1 MTDLYGCNEVNPIS
15 DGDRALAKRITRT
28 VPWTAKGLKVTR
40 LRMLS
45 DPGFPCWD
53 ISYCHG
59 VLADGEA
66 VEVELPFYQLPKYGW
81 KRAIVN
87 AAKRDKVFAQGI
99 GILTNVS
106 TLC

>member
-15 DGDRALAKRITRT
+15 NGDRDLRDRITRT
-28 VPWTAKGLKVTR
+28 VPWTTRGLKVTR
-40 LRMLS
+40 LRMLT
-45 DPGFPCWD
+45 DRDFPCWD

-59 VLADGEA
+59 VLPDGEA
-66 VEVELPFYQLPKYGW
+66 VEVELPFYQLPKRGW
-81 KRAIVN
+81 KRAIVA
-87 AAKRDKVFAQGI
+87 AAKRDKVYAHGI